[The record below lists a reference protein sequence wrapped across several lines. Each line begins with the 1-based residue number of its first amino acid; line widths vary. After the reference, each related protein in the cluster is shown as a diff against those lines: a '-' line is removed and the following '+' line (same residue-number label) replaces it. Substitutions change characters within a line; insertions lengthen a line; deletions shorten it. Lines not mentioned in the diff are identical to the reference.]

1 MDEQSEKPA
10 MDLYMDKVRD
20 FVREKKGSGNVID
33 VTTMLA
39 VLLAEKE
46 VRDFIVREASFS
58 ERLVGNMART
68 MAENAENTIRRIVTL
83 RSSAGGAPESGEI
96 GFYDNLDIVNAGPNF
111 VTRSREGESAP
122 RNRVEIFVALAT
134 APELAFTTGEE
145 PHSNHSVYKA
155 LGDLNLGDLRGRLL
169 EIEYGTR
176 DPDEIFRA
184 SPPREPTGK
193 AIACVR
199 DGKTLDEA
207 LKEAEKGKQKTP
219 LALEMDRAAQ
229 PAGAEAEPTV
239 PDAKDEEIE
248 RLVAALK
255 DPEIVERLLANPK
268 GREAIETIARKIGD
282 VASSPGTPL
291 PPKP

>member
-1 MDEQSEKPA
+1 MDEQPEKPA

-20 FVREKKGSGNVID
+20 FVREKKGSGKIID
-33 VTTMLA
+33 VTTLLA

-68 MAENAENTIRRIVTL
+68 MAENAENTIRRIVSL
-83 RSSAGGAPESGEI
+83 QGPAGGAPESGET
-96 GFYDNLDIVNAGPNF
+96 GFYDNLDDVNAAPQF
-111 VTRSREGESAP
+111 VNRNREGESAP

-134 APELAFTTGEE
+134 APELAYTTSAE
-145 PHSNHSVYKA
+145 PSPENSVHMA
-155 LGDLNLGDLRGRLL
+155 LGKLNLGDLRDKLL
-169 EIEYGTR
+169 EIEYGTH
-176 DPDEIFRA
+176 DPDEIFRTA
-184 SPPREPTGK
+184 PPREPTGK

-199 DGKTLDEA
+199 DGKTLDAA

-229 PAGAEAEPTV
+229 PA
-239 PDAKDEEIE
+239 DEEIE

-255 DPEIVERLLANPK
+255 DPEIVKRLLANPE
-268 GREAIETIARKIGD
+268 GREAIEAIIRKIGD
-282 VASSPGTPL
+282 VTPSPGAPL